1 MKRLIEKLKLMF
13 TRKPRL
19 QQPVVSSSV
28 TSCGCNGKQMY
39 ECDIFG
45 MRKESVK
52 MKLCKE
58 HIKEKCEEGLLV
70 AL

>member
-1 MKRLIEKLKLMF
+1 MNWLKQLF
-13 TRKPRL
+13 KTRTSNG

-28 TSCGCNGKQMY
+28 TSCGCNGKEMY
-39 ECDIFG
+39 DCDVFG
-45 MRKESVK
+45 MQKESVK

-58 HIKEKCEEGLLV
+58 HIKEKCEDGLLV